1 MSVLFISE
9 KYVKDNSYIDNNVDD
24 KLLTPLIILAQDKHI
39 LPVTGTSLWNDLIT
53 QIVSAS
59 VSSGY
64 QDLLNNYLQKAT
76 LWWTLSEAVLPLAY
90 KFTNKNVLQ
99 KNSDNGQPASMPD
112 LLKLKDQFTQ
122 NAEYYS
128 ERAIRHLRANTD
140 VFPLYLQ
147 ITGNS
152 LESVRPEANAYNAGM
167 FLGVPPDPHH
177 RIPFSEL
184 YQGKNGICP
193 EYFDNNLIYYNG

>member
-1 MSVLFISE
+1 MAVLFISE
-9 KYVKDNSYIDNNVDD
+9 KYLKDNSYIDNNVDD
-24 KLLTPLIILAQDKHI
+24 KLITPLIILAQDKHI
-39 LPVTGTSLWNDLIT
+39 LPVTGTSLWNDILS
-53 QIVSAS
+53 QIISGT
-59 VSSGY
+59 VSSDY

-76 LWWTLSEAVLPLAY
+76 LWWTLVEAVLPLSY
-90 KFTNKNVLQ
+90 KFTNKNVMQ
-99 KNSDNGQPASMPD
+99 KNSDNGQPASMTD
-112 LLKLKDQFTQ
+112 LLKLKDQFTN

-140 VFPLYLQ
+140 LFPLYLQ

-152 LESVRPEANAYNAGM
+152 LEMVRPQGNAYNAGM
-167 FLGVPPDPHH
+167 YLGIPPDQNR

-193 EYFDNNLIYYNG
+193 DDFDNNYYYYNE